1 MKIAL
6 ITGITG
12 QDGAYL
18 AKMLMEKN
26 YTVIGISRNVNAH
39 NLFRLNFLKI
49 EKEINI
55 VECDLTD
62 LSTVIK
68 VIQQYKPDEI
78 YNLAAQSSVGQSFS
92 QPIGTLQFNIISVLN
107 ILEAIRLVKPDT
119 KMYQASSSEMYGRVN
134 ELPVTLQTQMHPLS
148 PYAISKASAH
158 WIVTNYREAYNLFA
172 CNGVLFNHES
182 YLRENTFFIK
192 KVIHQTVSNKNMP
205 GWKLRVGNLNVKR
218 DFGYTPKFV
227 EAMWLIM
234 QQSNARDFIICSG
247 KSYYLR
253 DIVAHIFKRLD
264 VDMEECLVVD
274 KDLYR
279 PVDIEDIYGDNSE
292 SKLLLNWAYD
302 MDFLDVLDML
312 IDEEL
317 VHTSIGSEA

>member
-18 AKMLMEKN
+18 AKLLIEKN
-26 YTVIGISRNVNAH
+26 YKVVGISRNVNVH
-39 NLFRLNFLKI
+39 NLLRLNFLKI
-49 EKEINI
+49 DKEIRI

-68 VIQQYKPDEI
+68 IIQQYKPDEI
-78 YNLAAQSSVGQSFS
+78 YNLAAQSSVGQSFT
-92 QPIGTLQFNIISVLN
+92 QPIGTLQFNILSVLN

-119 KMYQASSSEMYGRVN
+119 KIYQASSSEMYGRVN

-182 YLRENTFFIK
+182 YLRENNFFVK
-192 KVIHQTVSNKNMP
+192 KVIHQSVLNRNVP

-234 QQSNARDFIICSG
+234 QQTTARDFIICSG

-253 DIVAHIFKRLD
+253 DIVAHVFKRLG
-264 VDMEECLVVD
+264 VSMEENLVVD
-274 KDLYR
+274 EDLYR

-292 SKLLLNWAYD
+292 SRELLNWTYD
-302 MDFLDVLDML
+302 IDFMDVLDML

-317 VHTSIGSEA
+317 THTSTNNEA